1 MWYFRSPEIV
11 FGEDA
16 LDHLTQLTGRKA
28 FIVTDSTMVR
38 LGFVAQITQRLET
51 AGFTCAVYSQVETEP
66 TPSTIEH
73 GATAMAK
80 FGPDWIVA
88 LGGGSPIDAA
98 KAMWVLYEN
107 PGMDV
112 LTINPF
118 EPLPMRRKARL
129 VAISATSGTGA
140 EATWGIVI
148 TDPADRRK
156 VAVGSP
162 ANLPDVAIVDPAL
175 AATMPPRLTADTGM
189 DALTHAIEGYTAT
202 WHNDFADGL
211 CLKAARLIF
220 DYLPRAVANGQDME
234 ARTKLHTAAAIAG
247 LGFMNSMCSLAHA
260 LGHSL
265 GGLFNLPHGRCVGL
279 FLPYTIQY
287 NALGSASTRYRE
299 LAAFLNLPAA
309 TPAQAADSLVQAI
322 RGLSTQIGQ
331 PTAIR
336 QALDIAPA
344 QFEAMLTLL
353 VEHAE
358 NDSQLLTAER
368 SPSTEDVRRLFLH
381 AFDGK
386 DIDW

>member
-1 MWYFRSPEIV
+1 
-11 FGEDA
+11 
-16 LDHLTQLTGRKA
+16 
-28 FIVTDSTMVR
+28 
-38 LGFVAQITQRLET
+38 
-51 AGFTCAVYSQVETEP
+51 
-66 TPSTIEH
+66 
-73 GATAMAK
+73 MAN

-118 EPLPMRRKARL
+118 EPLPMRRKARM

-220 DYLPRAVANGQDME
+220 DYLPRAVADGQDRE
-234 ARTKLHTAAAIAG
+234 ARAKLHTAAAIAG

-287 NALGSASTRYRE
+287 NALGSAPTRYRE

-309 TPAQAADSLVQAI
+309 TSTQAADSLVQAL

-331 PTAIR
+331 PTAICR
-336 QALDIAPA
+336 ALDIAPA

-353 VEHAE
+353 VDHAE

-368 SPSTEDVRRLFLH
+368 IPSTEDVRQLFRH